1 MVCLTSST
9 HQQTFSDSVSVLLL
23 CHGEYQ
29 LSSTCCEGCYNQSIT
44 KRNLS
49 VDVVLKWIRIKSMI
63 YKDLSPYILLVTR
76 TYKRLTKA
84 GCGNKYLCSTTNV
97 ASSYWLYWNY
107 THWNTHNECTLSLCW
122 STKKSAIL
130 VIKFPTNLFAG
141 VVYKIFADI
150 LRHQHYTEW
159 SWHAYQRYE

>member
-1 MVCLTSST
+1 MSQSCCFVMVST
-9 HQQTFSDSVSVLLL
+9 NYHQHVARAAITK
-23 CHGEYQ
+23 
-29 LSSTCCEGCYNQSIT
+29 SIT

-63 YKDLSPYILLVTR
+63 YKDLSPTSFLLQELARGWQKLVVGT
-76 TYKRLTKA
+76 
-84 GCGNKYLCSTTNV
+84 KYLCSTTNV

-107 THWNTHNECTLSLCW
+107 THWNTQNECTLSLCW

-130 VIKFPTNLFAG
+130 VIRFPTNLFAG